1 MQTKSIAKTSYLNN
15 LQFYKKKEFIIMKIP
30 KKELDIG
37 MAIKDGSFLF
47 PDCLSYMLEVAT
59 GTLLGDSSLVTDAKL
74 NPLTGFSL
82 QFVSSKWQY
91 IDHLYNVFS
100 PWTRAKVYDK
110 NVGRK
115 SIVTGEPL
123 ESCWGFITRVQKI
136 LLPFETWRKTIK
148 VNGKIKMTKILP
160 LDIDKLLSPRVL
172 NYWFMDDGS
181 YGNKG
186 SRFFVLCTDGFSQN
200 EVQKLIDILN
210 TNYNLNCTMYTV
222 TTKRKLIHFRIRIP
236 TFSHLKFIEIVQPY
250 ILTCFQYKIDDSF

>member
-1 MQTKSIAKTSYLNN
+1 
-15 LQFYKKKEFIIMKIP
+15 MKIP

-74 NPLTGFSL
+74 
-82 QFVSSKWQY
+82 SSNRFFITICFFKMTIYW
-91 IDHLYNVFS
+91 LYNVFS
-100 PWTRAKVYDK
+100 PWTRAKIYDK

-115 SIVTGEPL
+115 SIVTREPL
-123 ESCWGFITRVQKI
+123 ESCWGFIVQKI

-148 VNGKIKMTKILP
+148 VNRKIKMTKILP

-172 NYWFMDDGS
+172 SYWFMDDGS

-186 SRFFVLCTDGFSQN
+186 SRFLFFVLMDFPKTKFKSL
-200 EVQKLIDILN
+200 LI
-210 TNYNLNCTMYTV
+210 Y
-222 TTKRKLIHFRIRIP
+222 
-236 TFSHLKFIEIVQPY
+236 
-250 ILTCFQYKIDDSF
+250 